1 MKKRHVVLV
10 ALIGVL
16 AGLAMPMIA
25 SAAADDN
32 NTINACINNRSGA
45 LRVVADPGQ
54 CSSSETAISWN
65 RQGGLA
71 CWDSDGDGTGDN
83 PAEDTN
89 DDGAVDVN
97 DCRGP
102 AGADGAPGADGVDG
116 APGQDGVDG
125 APGANGTDGVS
136 CWDLNGNGTMD
147 TPAEDTNGDGVVD
160 TADCRGSDVMSA
172 SVGGSGGVD
181 RGDAVSATLVSTGFY
196 KVNFARPVTGCS
208 GTVSPGIYNTGTGSL
223 IAIGFV
229 RIGPDEP
236 NTVSVRFNKPDQVQ
250 TAVPVNTDFHLVL
263 SC

>member
-1 MKKRHVVLV
+1 MKKRHIALMALV
-10 ALIGVL
+10 GVIG
-16 AGLAMPMIA
+16 GLAMPMIA
-25 SAAADDN
+25 SAADGN
-32 NTINACINNRSGA
+32 NIIHACINNRSGA
-45 LRVVADPGQ
+45 LRVVADAGQ

-71 CWDSDGDGTGDN
+71 CWDSDGDGTSDK

-89 DDGAVDVN
+89 GDGAVDVN

-102 AGADGAPGADGVDG
+102 AGADGAPGADGADG

-125 APGANGTDGVS
+125 APGADGTDGVS
-136 CWDLNGNGTMD
+136 CWDLNGNGTSD

-172 SVGGSGGVD
+172 SVSGTGVVT

-196 KVNFARPVTGCS
+196 RVTFARPVTGCS
-208 GTVSPGIYNTGTGSL
+208 GTASPGTYNGGSGSL
-223 IAIGFV
+223 IAIGFLT
-229 RIGPDEP
+229 IGLDGS
-236 NTVSVRFNKPDQVQ
+236 NTVSVRFNKFDQVQ
-250 TAVPVNTDFHLVL
+250 TAVPVNTDFHLIL